1 MTAPI
6 NFITA
11 PEIASKYKGDIGISV
26 AIKAAIVDYPRLT
39 DPVDKAATTLLIT
52 QYDNIFTFESKAIEE
67 DLKYVRDYF
76 KSKFS
81 LDVVNDMIYVIK
93 DNDKVTERLQEI
105 ANMNK

>member
-1 MTAPI
+1 MTTPI
-6 NFITA
+6 NFVTA

-26 AIKAAIVDYPRLT
+26 AI
-39 DPVDKAATTLLIT
+39 KAATTLLIT

-76 KSKFS
+76 KSKFA
-81 LDVVNDMIYVIK
+81 LDVVNDMIYAMK